1 MDRVMGRIAG
11 TVKVTIGFDNEDVL
25 TEDSFY
31 TKKTPRISVG
41 VPRFKQ
47 DQIKLAI
54 IKDVIKKKIR
64 IKAKGKK

>member
-1 MDRVMGRIAG
+1 MGRIAG

-31 TKKTPRISVG
+31 TKMTPRISVG
-41 VPRFKQ
+41 VSRFKQ

>member
-1 MDRVMGRIAG
+1 MGRIAG

-31 TKKTPRISVG
+31 TKMTPRISVG

-54 IKDVIKKKIR
+54 IEDVIKKKIR

>member
-1 MDRVMGRIAG
+1 MGRVAG
-11 TVKVTIGFDNEDVL
+11 TVSVTIGFDNEDVL

-31 TKKTPRISVG
+31 TKLTPRITVG
-41 VPRFKQ
+41 RPRFKQ

-54 IKDVIKKKIR
+54 IEDVIKKKIR

>member
-1 MDRVMGRIAG
+1 MGRIAG

-31 TKKTPRISVG
+31 TKMTPRISVG

-54 IKDVIKKKIR
+54 IENNRRLEADSILIFLFL
-64 IKAKGKK
+64 GG

>member
-1 MDRVMGRIAG
+1 MGRVAG
-11 TVKVTIGFDNEDVL
+11 TVRVTIGFDNEDVL

-31 TKKTPRISVG
+31 TKLTPRITVG
-41 VPRFKQ
+41 TPRFKQ

-54 IKDVIKKKIR
+54 IEEVIKKKIR